1 MEHSIPLLPVREFPD
16 SGTKWLLASPE
27 NVCGLLQ
34 ILDLELANRLDFS
47 QLQQEKTSFVLD
59 SLRRQESDLIFR
71 APFKEVTNETEREI
85 LIYILIEHQSTPI
98 LSMGFRLLLYMVL
111 IWEDQ
116 RRRWEHDGI
125 IESEWLFRPILPIL
139 FYTGDRNWTTPLS
152 ITASMDLPRALE
164 PFIPHHKT
172 LFLNLKATAPEKLT
186 AEDHPFGW
194 ILRVIQNERGP
205 TDMLM
210 DELKNAVENIDDLTR
225 EDRTQWLMAVH
236 YILLLIYHR
245 REPDEHNQLT
255 DLVYQSV
262 KNRNRREEVSQMGQT
277 IAQALMEE
285 GEQRGQIRSTQS
297 NTLDVLNARFT
308 LSYDT
313 LTGLGERVKRIEEPS
328 ILHQLL
334 IEAAKTGSLED
345 FVKHLD
351 ELKV

>member
-1 MEHSIPLLPVREFPD
+1 
-16 SGTKWLLASPE
+16 
-27 NVCGLLQ
+27 
-34 ILDLELANRLDFS
+34 
-47 QLQQEKTSFVLD
+47 
-59 SLRRQESDLIFR
+59 
-71 APFKEVTNETEREI
+71 
-85 LIYILIEHQSTPI
+85 
-98 LSMGFRLLLYMVL
+98 
-111 IWEDQ
+111 
-116 RRRWEHDGI
+116 
-125 IESEWLFRPILPIL
+125 
-139 FYTGDRNWTTPLS
+139 
-152 ITASMDLPRALE
+152 
-164 PFIPHHKT
+164 
-172 LFLNLKATAPEKLT
+172 
-186 AEDHPFGW
+186 
-194 ILRVIQNERGP
+194 
-205 TDMLM
+205 MLM

-334 IEAAKTGSLED
+334 IEAVKTGSLED